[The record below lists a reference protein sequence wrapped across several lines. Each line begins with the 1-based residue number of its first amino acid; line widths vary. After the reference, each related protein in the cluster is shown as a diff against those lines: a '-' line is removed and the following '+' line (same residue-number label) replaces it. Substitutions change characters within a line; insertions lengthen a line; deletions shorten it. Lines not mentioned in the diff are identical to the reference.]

1 MKVPQLWRVKR
12 AGKSIGALHVTVKG
26 VRVNLATQDA
36 TVGRE
41 RAKEAV
47 RGRRK
52 FTPDASMRRPRA
64 SRVSTG
70 DAMDT
75 TGAER
80 LIAALEGGPPPQS
93 AEVGGVGIP
102 AVADGAETPQ
112 ARNAPP
118 PPTEAQPTSAAT
130 GPDAAGWAD
139 DVHAAG
145 SQTSTG
151 SADAGAD
158 DAPAAPEVSD
168 EVMADMAVNA
178 QVWVAEKWAQFDVY
192 DGFIA
197 PPLPDEGRHKLA
209 TQWKTLITYTGFSA
223 VIPPWV
229 TGLLIPSV
237 VLVTT
242 TFAMAKGFAL
252 IAEQQ
257 RKEAGAPEKP
267 RQTDD
272 QPAAA

>member
-192 DGFIA
+192 DGF
-197 PPLPDEGRHKLA
+197 
-209 TQWKTLITYTGFSA
+209 SA